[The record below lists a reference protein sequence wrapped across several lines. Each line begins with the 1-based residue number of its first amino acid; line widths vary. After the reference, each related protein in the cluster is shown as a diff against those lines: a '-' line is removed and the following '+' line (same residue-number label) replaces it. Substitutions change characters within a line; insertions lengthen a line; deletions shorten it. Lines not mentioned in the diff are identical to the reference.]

1 MNEIANY
8 SEIFKAIHFFRLLQK
23 FVEIRTMLAEH
34 LRRPINLSHEIEQ
47 HKQLHVYWEE
57 KDNKQLCC
65 TLKYKEAK
73 LFCLFA
79 DGTIF
84 EMNDREP
91 LTHAPEII
99 SRFEYVINQL

>member
-1 MNEIANY
+1 MA
-8 SEIFKAIHFFRLLQK
+8 F
-23 FVEIRTMLAEH
+23 
-34 LRRPINLSHEIEQ
+34 EIEQ

-79 DGTIF
+79 DGTVF

-91 LTHAPEII
+91 LTHDPEII
-99 SRFEYVINQL
+99 SRIEQTINQL